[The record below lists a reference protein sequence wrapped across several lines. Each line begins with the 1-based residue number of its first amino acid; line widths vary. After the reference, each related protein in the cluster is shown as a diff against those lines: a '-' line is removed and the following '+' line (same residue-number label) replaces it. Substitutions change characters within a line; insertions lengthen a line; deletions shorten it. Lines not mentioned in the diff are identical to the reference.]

1 MNKQP
6 ENIAF
11 GNRVAKLRREK
22 SISQETLAF
31 ECGINRTYIGE
42 IERGE
47 KTPSLTT
54 ILRIASGL
62 KISTSELMNY

>member
-1 MNKQP
+1 MNRQP

-22 SISQETLAF
+22 AISQEALAS

-47 KTPSLTT
+47 KTPSL
-54 ILRIASGL
+54 IIIVKIAAGL
-62 KISTSELMNY
+62 KISKSELMNY

>member
-1 MNKQP
+1 MNKLP

-11 GNRVAKLRREK
+11 GTRVAKLRREK
-22 SISQETLAF
+22 NISQEALAF

-47 KTPSLTT
+47 KTPSLIT
-54 ILRIASGL
+54 IVKIAAGL
-62 KISTSELMNY
+62 GISKSELMDY

>member
-1 MNKQP
+1 MNKLL

-22 SISQETLAF
+22 NISQEALAF

-47 KTPSLTT
+47 KTPSLIT
-54 ILRIASGL
+54 IVKIATGL
-62 KISTSELMNY
+62 GISKSELMNY